1 VLIDGNGR
9 RIDYLRV
16 SVTDRCDLR
25 CDYCMPPGF
34 HGFGPANERLSAVAI
49 ERAVRAFVALGVR
62 HVRLTGGEPLVRRDI
77 CDIASRLGALD
88 GVDDLSLSTNGTRL
102 AELAPGLAAAGVRR
116 VNVSLDSLV
125 PSRFAAITGGGSLG
139 RVLVGLDAAV
149 AAGIGPIKI
158 NTVVMRGINDDEIE
172 AMVAFCAERG
182 FTLRLIETM
191 PVGGAGRAAM
201 ADRYLDLRDVR
212 RRLERRYTLLPD
224 VMPGAGPARY
234 YRVVGSETR
243 IGFITPLSMHFCD
256 SCNRLRLAA
265 DGDLHLCLG
274 RENRIP
280 LAALLAEGDE
290 AHITAAIR
298 AAVARKPMRHDF
310 QQRASDGQTV
320 RYMALTGG

>member
-1 VLIDGNGR
+1 
-9 RIDYLRV
+9 
-16 SVTDRCDLR
+16 
-25 CDYCMPPGF
+25 MPPGF
-34 HGFGPANERLSAVAI
+34 KGFRPADERLSAVAI

-77 CDIASRLGALD
+77 VDIASRLGAIA
-88 GVDDLSLSTNGTRL
+88 GIDDLSLSTNGTRL

-125 PSRFAAITGGGSLG
+125 ASRFAAITGGGSLS
-139 RVLVGLDAAV
+139 RVLAGLDGAM
-149 AAGIGPIKI
+149 AAGIAPIKI

-191 PVGGAGRAAM
+191 PVGGAGRAAT
-201 ADRYLDLRDVR
+201 ADRYLDLREVR
-212 RRLERRYTLLPD
+212 RRLERRYALLPD

-234 YRVVGSETR
+234 FRLVGSETR

-256 SCNRLRLAA
+256 TCNRLRLGA

-280 LAALLAEGDE
+280 LAELLAEGDAVRIE
-290 AHITAAIR
+290 AAIR
-298 AAVARKPMRHDF
+298 AAVARKPVRHDF
-310 QQRASDGQTV
+310 QQQSNVEGVV